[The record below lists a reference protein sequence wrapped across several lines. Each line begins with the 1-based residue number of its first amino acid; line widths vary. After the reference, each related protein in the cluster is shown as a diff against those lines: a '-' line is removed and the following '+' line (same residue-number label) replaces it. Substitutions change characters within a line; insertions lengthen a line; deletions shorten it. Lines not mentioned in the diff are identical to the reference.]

1 VRHASLPILLFTMT
15 TASSSAPAQTAP
27 PAPPAPPV
35 ARKIEHVAVLHGD
48 ARPDPYYWLRDKPN
62 PEVAAYLEAENAYTD
77 AVLKPTEPLQK
88 ALYDEMLAHVKETD
102 LSVPYREGAFL
113 YYYRTEKGKQYR
125 IHCRKSAPDG
135 PEQVLLDLNA
145 LAAGKKFMSLGAF
158 RPSDDGSLLAYS
170 TDDTGFRQYTLAVKD
185 LKTGALLPERMPRVT
200 SVAWAADGKTL
211 FYTVEDETTKRSWRV
226 YRHRIGTPASADP
239 LLYEEEDERFAV
251 HVGRTRSGAWLVVES
266 SSHTTSEAR
275 VLRADAPEGAFT
287 LVAAREQDH
296 EYDLDHRG
304 DLFYIRTN
312 SGGRNFRLVTAP
324 VSAPGRA
331 NWKEI
336 VPHRADVM
344 LAGVDLFR
352 DHLVLEE
359 RANGLPRFTVRTFS
373 TGESR
378 TIAFPEPVYAASP
391 ETNRVFDTN
400 VFRYGYQ
407 SFVTPQSVFD
417 YDMDARKSTL
427 LKEWDVPG
435 YDRTKYASARLWA
448 TAADGTMIPLSVVW
462 RLEGKDGR
470 TRTLKDG
477 PFPTLLYGYGSY
489 GVSIPVAFR
498 SDRLPLLDRGVVYVV
513 AHVRGGG
520 EMGKAWHDAGRMKNK
535 RNTFTDFIAAA
546 EHLVS
551 EKIAARD
558 RLAIEGGSAGGLL
571 MGAVVNMR
579 PELFR
584 VVIAHVPFVDVL
596 NTMSDPTLPLTVGEY
611 EEWGNP
617 GKKDEYD
624 VIKTYCPY
632 TNLGKGAY
640 PAMLV
645 KTSFNDSQVF
655 YHEPAKY
662 VARLRTLKTDSNP
675 LLLKTNMA
683 AGHGGA
689 SGRYDTLH
697 EIALDEAFLLTQ
709 LGVAR

>member
-1 VRHASLPILLFTMT
+1 MT
-15 TASSSAPAQTAP
+15 IATTTAPAQMAP
-27 PAPPAPPV
+27 TPPVPPV
-35 ARKIEHVAVLHGD
+35 AKQVEKVHLLHGD
-48 ARPDPYYWLRDKPN
+48 PRPDPYFWLRDKPN

-88 ALYDEMLAHVKETD
+88 ALYDEMLSHVKETD
-102 LSVPYREGAFL
+102 LSVPYRDGAFL

-125 IHCRKSAPDG
+125 IHCRKPAGESA
-135 PEQVLLDLNA
+135 EQVLLDLNA
-145 LAAGKKFMSLGAF
+145 LAEGKKFMSLGAF

-185 LKTGALLPERMPRVT
+185 LKTGALLPERMLRVT

-211 FYTVEDETTKRSWRV
+211 FYTVEDETTKRSHRL
-226 YRHRIGTPASADP
+226 YRHKVGTPVSADA
-239 LLYEEEDERFAV
+239 LLLEEKDERFGV
-251 HVGRTRSGAWLVVES
+251 HVGRTRSGAWLVMEI

-275 VLRADAPEGAFT
+275 VLKADAPEGEWT

-296 EYDLDHRG
+296 EYDVDHRG

-324 VSAPGRA
+324 VAAPGRA

-336 VPHRADVM
+336 VPHRPDVM
-344 LAGVDLFR
+344 LTGFDLFK
-352 DHLVLEE
+352 DYLVLDE
-359 RANGLPRFTVRTFS
+359 RTNGLQRFTVRSFA
-373 TGESR
+373 TGDSH
-378 TIAFPEPVYAASP
+378 TVAFPEPVYVASP
-391 ETNRVFDTN
+391 DTNRIWDTK
-400 VFRYGYQ
+400 VFRYAYQ

-417 YDMDARKSTL
+417 YDMDARKATL
-427 LKEWDVPG
+427 LKEYEVPG
-435 YDRTKYASARLWA
+435 YDRTKYSSARLWA
-448 TAADGTMIPLSVVW
+448 TAADGTKIPLSIVW
-462 RLEGKDGR
+462 RSKTADGK

-489 GVSIPVAFR
+489 GISIGVSFR
-498 SDRLPLLDRGVVYVV
+498 SDRLPLLDRGFAYVV
-513 AHVRGGG
+513 AHIRGGG
-520 EMGKAWHDAGRMKNK
+520 EMGKTWHDAGRMKNK
-535 RNTFTDFIAAA
+535 LNTFTDFIAAG
-546 EHLVS
+546 EYLVA
-551 EKIAARD
+551 EKIAAKD
-558 RLAIEGGSAGGLL
+558 RLAAEGGSAGGLL

-579 PELFR
+579 PDLFSA
-584 VVIAHVPFVDVL
+584 VIAHVPFVDVL
-596 NTMSDPTLPLTVGEY
+596 NTMSDATLPLTVGEY

-617 GKKDEYD
+617 ATKDEYEY
-624 VIKTYCPY
+624 IKRYCPY
-632 TNLGKGAY
+632 TNLKKGAY

-662 VARLRTLKTDSNP
+662 VARLRTLKTDANP

-689 SGRYDTLH
+689 SGRYDFLH
-697 EIALDEAFLLTQ
+697 EIALDEAFLLTRFG
-709 LGVAR
+709 LAK

>member
-1 VRHASLPILLFTMT
+1 LHILSLRLAACVMT
-15 TASSSAPAQTAP
+15 TVSLAAAAQTTAP
-27 PAPPAPPV
+27 VPPV
-35 ARKIEHVAVLHGD
+35 AKQVENVHLLHGD
-48 ARPDPYYWLRDKPN
+48 ARPDPYFWLRDKPN
-62 PEVAAYLEAENAYTD
+62 PQVAAYLEAENAYTD
-77 AVLKPTEPLQK
+77 AVLGPTQPLQK
-88 ALYDEMLAHVKETD
+88 ALYDEMLSHVKETD

-113 YYYRTEKGKQYR
+113 YYYRTEKGQQYR
-125 IHCRKSAPDG
+125 IHCRKPSLDG
-135 PEQVLLDLNA
+135 AEQVLLDLNA
-145 LAAGKKFMSLGAF
+145 LAAGRKFMSLGAF

-185 LKTGALLPERMPRVT
+185 LRTGTLLPERMPRVT

-211 FYTVEDETTKRSWRV
+211 FYTVEDETTKRSHRV
-226 YRHRIGTPASADP
+226 YRHKVGTPASADA
-239 LLYEEEDERFAV
+239 LLYEEKDERFGV
-251 HVGRTRSGAWLVVES
+251 HVGRTRSGAWLVMES

-275 VLRADAPEGAFT
+275 VLKADAPEDEWT

-296 EYDLDHRG
+296 EYDVDHRG

-324 VSAPGRA
+324 VAAPGRA

-344 LAGVDLFR
+344 LEGVDLFK

-359 RANGLPRFTVRTFS
+359 RANGLPRFTVRRFS
-373 TGESR
+373 GGESH
-378 TIAFPEPVYAASP
+378 TVAFPEPVYSASP
-391 ETNRVFDTN
+391 ETNRVFDTKI
-400 VFRYGYQ
+400 FRYGYQ

-417 YDMDARKSTL
+417 YDMDTQKATL
-427 LKEWDVPG
+427 LKEWEVPG
-435 YDRTKYASARLWA
+435 FDRTKYSSARLWA
-448 TAADGTMIPLSVVW
+448 TAADGTKIPLSVVW
-462 RLEGKDGR
+462 RSRTADGK

-489 GVSIPVAFR
+489 GIPIPVSFR
-498 SDRLPLLDRGVVYVV
+498 SDRLPLLDRGFLFVV
-513 AHVRGGG
+513 AHIRGGG

-546 EHLVS
+546 ETLVA
-551 EKIAARD
+551 EKLTAKD
-558 RLAIEGGSAGGLL
+558 CLAIEGGSAGGLL

-579 PELFR
+579 PDLFAA
-584 VVIAHVPFVDVL
+584 VIAHVPFVDVL

-617 GKKDEYD
+617 EKKDEYD
-624 VIKTYCPY
+624 VIRTYCPY
-632 TNLGKGAY
+632 TNLKKGAY

-689 SGRYDTLH
+689 SGRYDFLH
-697 EIALDEAFLLTQ
+697 EIALDEAFLLTR
-709 LGVAR
+709 LGVAK

>member
-1 VRHASLPILLFTMT
+1 MMT
-15 TASSSAPAQTAP
+15 TATAPAAAQTAP
-27 PAPPAPPV
+27 PTPPV
-35 ARKIEHVAVLHGD
+35 ARKVEKVHLLHGD
-48 ARPDPYYWLRDKPN
+48 PRPDPYFWLRDKPN

-102 LSVPYREGAFL
+102 LSVPYRTGAFL

-125 IHCRKSAPDG
+125 IHCRKPFPEG
-135 PEQVLLDLNA
+135 PEQVLVDLNT

-158 RPSDDGSLLAYS
+158 RPSDDGNLLAFS
-170 TDDTGFRQYTLAVKD
+170 TDETGFRQYTLAVKD
-185 LKTGALLPERMPRVT
+185 LRTGALLPERMERVT
-200 SVAWAADGKTL
+200 SVAWAADGQTL
-211 FYTVEDETTKRSWRV
+211 FYGVEDEKTKRSYRV
-226 YRHRIGTPASADP
+226 FRHRVGAPVSSDA
-239 LLYEEEDERFAV
+239 LVYEEKDERFNV
-251 HVGRTRSGAWLVVES
+251 GVGRTRSLAWIVMES

-275 VLRADAPEGAFT
+275 VLKADAPDGKWT
-287 LVAAREQDH
+287 LVAPREQDH
-296 EYDLDHRG
+296 EYDVDHRG
-304 DLFYIRTN
+304 GLFYIRTN
-312 SGGRNFRLVTAP
+312 STGRNFRLVTAP

-344 LAGVDLFR
+344 LEGIDLFK

-359 RANGLPRFTVRTFS
+359 RANGLPRFTVKSFTN
-373 TGESR
+373 GESH
-378 TIAFPEPVYAASP
+378 TVAFPEPVYAAFP
-391 ETNRVFDTN
+391 ETNRVFDTK

-417 YDMDARKSTL
+417 YDMDARKATL
-427 LKEWDVPG
+427 LKEWEVPG
-435 YDRTKYASARLWA
+435 YDRTKYSSARLWA
-448 TAADGTMIPLSVVW
+448 TATDGTKIPLSVAW
-462 RLEGKDGR
+462 RSKTEDGR

-477 PFPTLLYGYGSY
+477 PFPALLYGYGSY
-489 GVSIPVAFR
+489 GVSIPVAFQ
-498 SDRLPLLDRGVVYVV
+498 SNRLPLLDRGFVYVL
-513 AHVRGGG
+513 AHIRGGG
-520 EMGKAWHDAGRMKNK
+520 DMGKPWHDAGRMAKK
-535 RNTFTDFIAAA
+535 MTTFTDFIASA
-546 EHLVS
+546 EYLVA
-551 EKIAARD
+551 EKIAAKD

-579 PELFR
+579 PDLFR
-584 VVIAHVPFVDVL
+584 AVVSHVPFVDVL
-596 NTMSDPTLPLTVGEY
+596 NTMSDATLPLTVGEY

-617 GKKDEYD
+617 ANKDEYD
-624 VIKTYCPY
+624 RIKAYCPY
-632 TNLGKGAY
+632 TNLRKGAY

-662 VARLRTLKTDSNP
+662 VARLRTLKTDPNP
-675 LLLKTNMA
+675 LLLETNMA

-689 SGRYDTLH
+689 SGRYDHLH

-709 LGVAR
+709 LGVEK